1 MNEGRGS
8 WFERALPYLVVTAFV
23 VYIARHVATVAVEG
37 EQIALVEAAL
47 LFTAFALLHA
57 IHMLGWR
64 RAFAFFGICAVMSW
78 LAEEHSILTAN
89 VGEYYYTDVLGP
101 KLGQVPYVI
110 PLTWFLMMYPSHVM
124 ADLIVERV
132 PAARRET
139 IPLAMWLAFLTA
151 AVMTAWD
158 LSLDPYMVGE
168 VGAWVWVDGGPYFG
182 VPFANYFGWIHV
194 VFLIDLTYRLVART
208 LPLAP
213 VGRVHPV
220 VALLP
225 VGIYAMN
232 TLSAMISGSPP
243 ETRLIAAFAMG
254 VPVWMALTR
263 IVQNLEDRKARK
275 PGAAGEVA

>member
-1 MNEGRGS
+1 MSEGRTS
-8 WFERALPYLVVTAFV
+8 WWERALPYLVVTAFAI
-23 VYIARHVATVAVEG
+23 YTARHVAVLSIDG
-37 EQIALVEAAL
+37 EQLALAEAAL

-57 IHMLGWR
+57 IHMLGWQ
-64 RAFAFFGICAVMSW
+64 RAFAFFGICALMSW
-78 LAEEHSILTAN
+78 AAEEHSILTGN
-89 VGEYYYTDVLGP
+89 VGEYYYTDVLGS

-110 PLTWFLMMYPSHVM
+110 PLTWFLMMYPSHVIT
-124 ADLIVERV
+124 DLIVERE

-139 IPLAMWLAFLTA
+139 IPLALWLAFLTA
-151 AVMTAWD
+151 VVMTAWD
-158 LSLDPYMVGE
+158 LALDPYMVGV

-194 VFLIDLTYRLVART
+194 VFLIDLTYRLVARR

-213 VGRVHPV
+213 VGRIHPA

-225 VGIYAMN
+225 VAIYALN
-232 TLSAMISGSPP
+232 TLSAMVSGSPP

-263 IVQNLEDRKARK
+263 IVQGLEARR
-275 PGAAGEVA
+275 GAAGGAA